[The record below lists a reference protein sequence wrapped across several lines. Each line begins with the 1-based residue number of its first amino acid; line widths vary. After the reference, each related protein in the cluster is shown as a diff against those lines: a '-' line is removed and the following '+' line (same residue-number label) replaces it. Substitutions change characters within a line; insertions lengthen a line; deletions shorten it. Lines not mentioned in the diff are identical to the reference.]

1 MIDINENYTREV
13 ECEYKGERYK
23 VRDNGAI
30 CRMAREGKPKRA
42 KDEVWTFGEK
52 IDRGY
57 ARFCS
62 ESVHRIVA
70 VAFHGEPPTN
80 QHVVDHI
87 DTNRQNNRPENLRWL
102 TKLENILLNPFTKAK
117 IEFWCGSV
125 ERFLQD
131 PSLLK
136 GHESLDPNFAWM
148 RAVSS
153 EEAKNT
159 LANWEKILSKPRPVS
174 RSRGNAIEEWI
185 FKKNHHEIAKNNF
198 ADDFKQESK
207 PIEPIIEIP
216 QQPIVIPPVD
226 IKPIVEPISKKEF
239 ITALIEIC
247 ESEGW
252 KYEKY
257 YKTEKWKADI
267 LITMGEQKFAFM
279 SSNSATTA
287 SRVLP
292 LMEAD
297 GVKGF
302 AFVLS
307 PKKDIHADVACF
319 VLYKVDD
326 SMIVKVHERE
336 LSLPDF
342 IKKAIN
348 NKIVHISSARITSV
362 EVMFETMN
370 CYSCNTPHSV
380 FIIRY
385 LVDEDGDKHDYIK
398 LQNIYYEED
407 DIDIPDLQFNDEI
420 LGKVKQN
427 ISDHPE
433 KKIVMG
439 DVRERYSRTMGE
451 SYMSFGCP
459 KCGSLV
465 GDHYLSELIMDAIYE
480 TNENQILRIPL
491 DNTFEIPA
499 DRWKINI

>member
-1 MIDINENYTREV
+1 M
-13 ECEYKGERYK
+13 
-23 VRDNGAI
+23 
-30 CRMAREGKPKRA
+30 
-42 KDEVWTFGEK
+42 
-52 IDRGY
+52 
-57 ARFCS
+57 
-62 ESVHRIVA
+62 
-70 VAFHGEPPTN
+70 
-80 QHVVDHI
+80 
-87 DTNRQNNRPENLRWL
+87 
-102 TKLENILLNPFTKAK
+102 
-117 IEFWCGSV
+117 
-125 ERFLQD
+125 
-131 PSLLK
+131 
-136 GHESLDPNFAWM
+136 
-148 RAVSS
+148 
-153 EEAKNT
+153 
-159 LANWEKILSKPRPVS
+159 ANWEKILSKPRPVS

-279 SSNSATTA
+279 SSNSITAA

-292 LMEAD
+292 LMEVD
-297 GVKGF
+297 GVKGY

-307 PKKDIHADVACF
+307 PKKDIYASVACF
-319 VLYKVDD
+319 GLYKVDD
-326 SMIVKVHERE
+326 SMMVKVHERE

-348 NKIVHISSARITSV
+348 GKIVHISSARITSV
-362 EVMFETMN
+362 EVMFETMD

-380 FIIRY
+380 FFIRY
-385 LVDEDGDKHDYIK
+385 LVDEDGDKYDYIK
-398 LQNIYYEED
+398 LQNDYCEED
-407 DIDIPDLQFNDEI
+407 EIDIPNLQFDNDI
-420 LGKVKQN
+420 LGKVKQY

-459 KCGSLV
+459 KCGSIV
-465 GDHYLSELIMDAIYE
+465 GEHYLEELKLNAIYE
-480 TNENQILRIPL
+480 TDENQILRIPL
-491 DNTFEIPA
+491 DNAFEIPA
-499 DRWKINI
+499 DRWKNNI